1 MIWIYTPSLLW
12 ISENLMIIPIIQFK
26 WQEFA
31 QIICKGEFILHLC
44 RHFWVTCVCF
54 EAADNLSGICKK
66 SMKDD
71 FVLLTLQL
79 YEQHEQ
85 MIRQIGYMYKRKLC
99 TIYQLWIFIYWLIQ
113 KLYVCGVVSWN
124 NYYQQCRKIV
134 DDHSWNYI
142 M

>member
-54 EAADNLSGICKK
+54 EAADNLSRICKK
-66 SMKDD
+66 SMIDNV
-71 FVLLTLQL
+71 VLLTLQL
-79 YEQHEQ
+79 FKWTNDKTD
-85 MIRQIGYMYKRKLC
+85 RLYKRKVY
-99 TIYQLWIFIYWLIQ
+99 TICYFWIFIYWLIQ
-113 KLYVCGVVSWN
+113 KLDVFVCGVVSWN
-124 NYYQQCRKIV
+124 NSYQQCRKII
-134 DDHSWNYI
+134 DDHSWKYF